1 MDQLYPASGRGFM
14 TVSQVM
20 SAGDNSLVTGD
31 NAYMALDNAPGAV
44 GKACGTYGK
53 SASWSFIPSPTPM

>member
-1 MDQLYPASGRGFM
+1 MAVYKG
-14 TVSQVM
+14 M

-31 NAYMALDNAPGAV
+31 NAYTALEHAPGAG

-53 SASWSFIPSPTPM
+53 SASWSFIPPPTPMYRLSIA

>member
-1 MDQLYPASGRGFM
+1 M

-31 NAYMALDNAPGAV
+31 NAYMALDHAPGA
-44 GKACGTYGK
+44 GSKACGTYGK
-53 SASWSFIPSPTPM
+53 SAS

>member
-1 MDQLYPASGRGFM
+1 M

-31 NAYMALDNAPGAV
+31 NAYMALDHAPGA
-44 GKACGTYGK
+44 GSKACGTYGK
-53 SASWSFIPSPTPM
+53 SASWSFLPSPTPMYMLSIA

>member
-1 MDQLYPASGRGFM
+1 M

-20 SAGDNSLVTGD
+20 SAGDNNLVRGY
-31 NAYMALDNAPGAV
+31 NAYIALDNAPGAV

-53 SASWSFIPSPTPM
+53 SASWSFIPSQTPMYKLSIA